1 MAGVLAQAGKRVA
14 KCVLPVN
21 LHNGRNHFRY
31 RFGKTDSLGQIYD
44 IRNHEGRHL
53 KVNRSDPYFL
63 AQVSIWWLFEIML
76 NRINT
81 VKWAKGSLN
90 MNCPNWALTIH

>member
-1 MAGVLAQAGKRVA
+1 MAGVLAEAEKLVA

-31 RFGKTDSLGQIYD
+31 RFGKMDSLGQILQIYD

-63 AQVSIWWLFEIML
+63 AQVSIWWLFEIL
-76 NRINT
+76 WNRINA
-81 VKWAKGSLN
+81 VKWAKRSLN
-90 MNCPNWALTIH
+90 MNCPN